1 MSLIIFSHS
10 DYSYLWP
17 IIEECIQKIPQLTP
31 IFVCNKTDI
40 NKPNGFT
47 KYIEYDDKLCYS
59 QRWTKD
65 ILPYIDEKYILV
77 VHDVQLIVNCDINF
91 IHKIIQIMVENRID
105 RCSLNVFNGKHI
117 VENYNIKLCHLNSA
131 YGNTLTPYDVC
142 PAIWKTDSFKK
153 LFNTFPNETYKISEL
168 NEELQIFCRN
178 NLRCFG
184 LQKTNEKI
192 YYCLGRPYF
201 ECFKIVFI
209 TIKNELVFPVEVY
222 MDMKNEFLYFL
233 EKYKLTEKIKINHNC
248 SFIVNNF
255 KPI

>member
-91 IHKIIQIMVENRID
+91 IHKIIKIMVGQ
-105 RCSLNVFNGKHI
+105 L
-117 VENYNIKLCHLNSA
+117 
-131 YGNTLTPYDVC
+131 
-142 PAIWKTDSFKK
+142 
-153 LFNTFPNETYKISEL
+153 
-168 NEELQIFCRN
+168 
-178 NLRCFG
+178 
-184 LQKTNEKI
+184 
-192 YYCLGRPYF
+192 
-201 ECFKIVFI
+201 
-209 TIKNELVFPVEVY
+209 
-222 MDMKNEFLYFL
+222 
-233 EKYKLTEKIKINHNC
+233 
-248 SFIVNNF
+248 
-255 KPI
+255 